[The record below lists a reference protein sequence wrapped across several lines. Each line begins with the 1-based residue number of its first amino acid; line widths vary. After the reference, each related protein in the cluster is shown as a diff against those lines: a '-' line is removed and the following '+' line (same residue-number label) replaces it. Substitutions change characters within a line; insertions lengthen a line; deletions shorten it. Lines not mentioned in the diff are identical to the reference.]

1 MIVAAHHTLTAHAAK
16 DATCTEAGNIAY
28 WECMVC
34 GKYFSDADGERE
46 IADKSDVVI
55 AAGHVSGG
63 VWWSDASV
71 HWQECIACYERLS
84 EGVHEEE
91 NGVCKVCGYSE
102 AGAPSLE
109 YEQRG
114 EGYVV
119 TGIGSVKGT
128 GIFVP
133 QQYNGLP
140 VIGIADQAF
149 YGCRTLTRVQLPE
162 GLQTIGD
169 LAFKDC
175 VSLADVVFPSTLKSI
190 GASAFEDCVKLTSLL
205 LPDGLEKIGQSAFE
219 GCDALDSISVP
230 FTGES
235 PEAETMSHFG
245 FIFGATQAAFNGQ
258 YVPASLKEV
267 TVRCPIIAGSA
278 FEGCGYIQTVILGD
292 EVEEICSLSFYN
304 CGSLK
309 NFHVGKN
316 LKRVSDYVF
325 GGTNVGYMD
334 NVWIE
339 DLAAWCSIEFI
350 DGYRANPICETK
362 NLFIENEPVTEL
374 VIPEGVESIGN
385 FAFMGCFPI
394 ESVLLPDGLRSI
406 GDLAFAY
413 CEALSSVTLPASLE
427 SIGGSAF
434 EACSSLRDI
443 NFMGTRAQW
452 EELVAASGL
461 DLGDVSVHFLGA

>member
-1 MIVAAHHTLTAHAAK
+1 MKKSLFAAALAVLLGALCVFGLAA
-16 DATCTEAGNIAY
+16 
-28 WECMVC
+28 C
-34 GKYFSDADGERE
+34 GEE
-46 IADKSDVVI
+46 
-55 AAGHVSGG
+55 SGG
-63 VWWSDASV
+63 ASSLK
-71 HWQECIACYERLS
+71 YERS
-84 EGVHEEE
+84 
-91 NGVCKVCGYSE
+91 
-102 AGAPSLE
+102 
-109 YEQRG
+109 G

-119 TGIGSVKGT
+119 TGIGEVT
-128 GIFVP
+128 DTELVIP
-133 QQYNGLP
+133 QEHDGLP

-149 YGCRTLTRVQLPE
+149 YNCRTLTRVELSE
-162 GLQTIGD
+162 GMQTIGD

-175 VSLADVVFPSTLKSI
+175 ASLADVVFPSTLKSI

-292 EVEEICSLSFYN
+292 EVEELCSLSFYN

-316 LKRVSDYVF
+316 LKRVGDYVF

-394 ESVLLPDGLRSI
+394 ESVLLPEGLRSI

-443 NFMGTRAQW
+443 CFMGTRAQW

-461 DLGDVSVHFLGA
+461 DLGDVTVHFLGA